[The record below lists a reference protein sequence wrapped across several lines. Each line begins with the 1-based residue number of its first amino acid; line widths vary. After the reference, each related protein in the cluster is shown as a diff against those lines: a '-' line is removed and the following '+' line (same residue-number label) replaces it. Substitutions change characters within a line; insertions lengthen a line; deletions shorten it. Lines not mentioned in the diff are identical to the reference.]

1 MKRSTPSSTARTARE
16 VFVDTS
22 GFYSLLVAGDDQ
34 HSLAARILEK
44 AGDRQTRFLTTDYV
58 LDETVTLLVARGH
71 RRLVA
76 PFLQATLGSTA
87 CRIEWTEPAR
97 FSETVAFLLKHEDH
111 PWSFTDCLSFVVM
124 KTLRLR
130 EALTKDINFEQAG
143 FVALLR

>member
-1 MKRSTPSSTARTARE
+1 MKKSTRSSTARE
-16 VFVDTS
+16 VFIDTS
-22 GFYSLLVAGDDQ
+22 GFYTLLVAEDEQ
-34 HSLAARILEK
+34 HPRAAQILK
-44 AGDRQTRFLTTDYV
+44 AAAERHARFLTTDYV

-76 PFLQATLGSTA
+76 AFLRTTLDSSV
-87 CRIEWTEPAR
+87 CRIEWTDAAR
-97 FSETVAFLLKHEDH
+97 FSETAAFLLKHQDH

-130 EALTKDINFEQAG
+130 DALTKDVNFDQAG